1 MTERN
6 SNISKFSQLDAGR
19 IKDTGRKMG
28 PAAGSGAYSRKQK
41 VGILEV
47 EGSAMSSN
55 GGPASTTNRTSS
67 ASNYFPTRS
76 KLGPKPLTG

>member
-6 SNISKFSQLDAGR
+6 SHASKWSNLDAGR
-19 IKDTGRKMG
+19 IIDTGRKLG

-47 EGSAMSSN
+47 EGKGS
-55 GGPASTTNRTSS
+55 TSS
-67 ASNYFPTRS
+67 QIGA
-76 KLGPKPLTG
+76 

>member
-6 SNISKFSQLDAGR
+6 SNISKFSQLDTGR
-19 IKDTGRKMG
+19 INPGRKMG

-47 EGSAMSSN
+47 EGTALSSN

>member
-1 MTERN
+1 V
-6 SNISKFSQLDAGR
+6 
-19 IKDTGRKMG
+19 DTGRKLG

-47 EGSAMSSN
+47 EGSTMTQNGPPSS
-55 GGPASTTNRTSS
+55 TNRTSS

-76 KLGPKPLTG
+76 KLGPKPLTGVD